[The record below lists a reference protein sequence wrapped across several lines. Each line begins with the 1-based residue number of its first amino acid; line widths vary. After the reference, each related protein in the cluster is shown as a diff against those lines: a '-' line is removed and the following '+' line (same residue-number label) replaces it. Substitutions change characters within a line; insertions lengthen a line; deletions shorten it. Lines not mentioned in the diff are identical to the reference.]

1 MGLVRVDLPEDALPW
16 RVTLDEQPLRQRAQ
30 YIAGVEYIA
39 RTFGALE
46 PLTWEHDALT
56 LIFGGVSTAA
66 LPLHTYRAAKELWSR
81 VRTELDLPVR
91 IAAHLGYV
99 RAVEG
104 AGTLSGD
111 ALEDCRRLAA
121 EAPRGH
127 VALTEELALSLREP
141 EKREIAA
148 LGVGA
153 GIDRIVYVFPRV
165 SVASASTAPAVAFD
179 NTQPHWR
186 RLRDYATGPDV
197 RVVRYVGFPLQKKQ
211 PPALDIRDIFVASE
225 VELHRRADARAR
237 PLDEFEG
244 ELAQLPWNGR
254 AIALT
259 DGGAQPFRELYARAR
274 SLVVLGDPGS
284 GKTTLLRWLAVT
296 AASGTFTHTV
306 ELGVP
311 ERLLPVPVSV
321 GRLAEVRR
329 GLGVEGVSVP
339 AALARYFH
347 DRSVAEDEASFR
359 SQLVD
364 ELERGRCLLLFDG
377 LDEVKS
383 EERRAIH
390 QWIESFAAEYPD
402 NRFIASSRV
411 VGYSGLSLPGEAVE
425 AVLRPFTDAQV
436 ERYVRGFHRAYVRWE
451 TGAEPSGNPDADRL
465 LEALRASPRLSGLAK
480 NPFMLSALALIH
492 RAEGRLPRHRVQ
504 AYEIFARA
512 LCETWGEARRIV
524 AGDAM
529 GPTIAYEEEAL
540 PILGELALAMHEQYP
555 TGVAPEEFVLRK
567 LSDALSEQKQV
578 AGAEA
583 KRAAREFL
591 KRAGEDVQILLERG
605 AGAWGF
611 LHLTFQEFFVAA
623 GLHASE
629 RFNELAQQHLFDPR
643 WEEVLR
649 LGVGYLA
656 LIQKRPKAA
665 QKFVT
670 DVLEHQESGT
680 RSWLTRLLRKQVPLA
695 ALLAAEA
702 GDALPAALQERVA
715 RELADWLKIA
725 PASVAEP
732 ILRDLALTDFAPRA
746 SVACR
751 SLLTEQYPLVRA
763 HGATALG
770 ALRSTEAIDEL
781 IAAFADDAEDV
792 RKAAVRALKN
802 MRSDATVEAITARF
816 ADPNPEV
823 RAGAVEVLSHFS
835 TDLSTTLRAALQ
847 DSDERVRATAV
858 AALMHHDPHDALPL
872 LRAAAKDNAPSVR
885 QNTTLGFLRFEA
897 KNDLENLIDDNNDVV
912 SLIAAV
918 FLTQVDP
925 ASAAKLTKHK
935 SALIS
940 QISAERTLKHSSIDR
955 RLAALRSSNERTRIA
970 GALALNQEGDP
981 IQPLLDAVS
990 DTSFPVRFAAA
1001 TTLAQHKR
1009 REALEPLL
1017 EALRNET
1024 FRGREQAADALGI
1037 LGAEDAVEPLLSA
1050 AESENRV
1057 AESGSTAALAIY
1069 RALGALASSK
1079 HVERLEK
1086 LLERHEQPC
1095 NASDAILNALW
1106 AIADRE
1112 ARRTPGASP

>member
-16 RVTLDEQPLRQRAQ
+16 RGTLDEPLLRQRAQ
-30 YIAGVEYIA
+30 YIAGIEYIA

-46 PLTWEHDALT
+46 PLAWEHDALT

-66 LPLHTYRAAKELWSR
+66 LPLHTYRASKELWSR

-99 RAVEG
+99 RAAEG

-111 ALEDCRRLAA
+111 ALEECRRLAA

-148 LGVGA
+148 LGAGA
-153 GIDRIVYVFPRV
+153 GIDRIVYVYPRI
-165 SVASASTAPAVAFD
+165 SPASTSAAPGVTFD
-179 NTQPHWR
+179 DAQPHWR

-197 RVVRYVGFPLQKKQ
+197 RLVRYVGFPLQKKQ

-237 PLDEFEG
+237 PLDDLHG
-244 ELAQLPWNGR
+244 ELAQLPWSGH
-254 AIALT
+254 AVIPA
-259 DGGAQPFRELYARAR
+259 DGGGAQPFRELYARAR
-274 SLVVLGDPGS
+274 SLIVLGDPGS
-284 GKTTLLRWLAVT
+284 GKTTLLRWLAIT
-296 AASGTFTHTV
+296 AASGSFTLGV
-306 ELGVP
+306 ELGAP

-329 GLGVEGVSVP
+329 GLGIEGVSVP

-359 SQLVD
+359 GQLVG
-364 ELERGRCLLLFDG
+364 ELERGRCLVLLDG

-383 EERRAIH
+383 EERRALH

-411 VGYSGLSLPGEAVE
+411 VGYTGLSLPGEAVE

-451 TGAEPSGNPDADRL
+451 TGAEPSGTIDADRL
-465 LEALRASPRLSGLAK
+465 LEAIRASPRLSGLAK

-512 LCETWGEARRIV
+512 LCETWSEARRIV
-524 AGDAM
+524 AGEAIS
-529 GPTIAYEEEAL
+529 PTIAYEEEAL
-540 PILGELALAMHEQYP
+540 PILGELALAMHAQYP
-555 TGVAPEEFVLRK
+555 TGVAPEEFVLRELAEA
-567 LSDALSEQKQV
+567 LSDQKQV
-578 AGAEA
+578 AGVEA

-629 RFNELAQQHLFDPR
+629 RFDELARQHLFDPR

-670 DVLEHQESGT
+670 DVLEHQEPGA
-680 RSWLTRLLRKQVPLA
+680 RSWVTRLLRKQVPLA

-725 PASVAEP
+725 PESVAGP
-732 ILRDLALTDFAPRA
+732 ILQDLALTDFATRA
-746 SVACR
+746 AAACR
-751 SLLTEQYPLVRA
+751 PLLMDQHARVRV
-763 HGATALG
+763 HGAAALG
-770 ALRSTEAIDEL
+770 ALRSTEAAGDL
-781 IAAFADDAEDV
+781 IAAFADDREDV
-792 RKAAVRALKN
+792 RRAAVRAIKSIRPRAALG
-802 MRSDATVEAITARF
+802 AITAKLT
-816 ADPNPEV
+816 DPKPAV
-823 RAGAVEVLSHFS
+823 RASAVEVLSH
-835 TDLSTTLRAALQ
+835 LSPDFPAALPSALQ
-847 DSDERVRATAV
+847 DTDAQVRATAV
-858 AALMHHDPHDALPL
+858 YALKDHDWQIALPL
-872 LRAAAKDNAPSVR
+872 LRDAAMNDSPSVQLAAAICLFHLKAKEELEVLINSDNDAVS
-885 QNTTLGFLRFEA
+885 TLA
-897 KNDLENLIDDNNDVV
+897 
-912 SLIAAV
+912 SS

-925 ASAAKLTKHK
+925 GSAARLTAHK
-935 SALIS
+935 NAFVRQPAADWIF
-940 QISAERTLKHSSIDR
+940 EHSPIDQ
-955 RLAALRSSNERTRIA
+955 RLAALHSSDAHMRTA
-970 GALALNQEGDP
+970 GALSLHQEGDP
-981 IQPLLDAVS
+981 I
-990 DTSFPVRFAAA
+990 
-1001 TTLAQHKR
+1001 
-1009 REALEPLL
+1009 EPLL
-1017 EALRNET
+1017 EALRDASPGVRFAAART
-1024 FRGREQAADALGI
+1024 LARHRRREALAPLLEVLEDKADWRLGVAADALRT
-1037 LGAEDAVEPLLSA
+1037 LGAEDAAEPLLSVAERESA
-1050 AESENRV
+1050 AE
-1057 AESGSTAALAIY
+1057 LAIY
-1069 RALGALASSK
+1069 KALGALASSE
-1079 HVERLEK
+1079 HVERLER
-1086 LLERHEQPC
+1086 LLERHEQP
-1095 NASDAILNALW
+1095 SDAFEAILEALW
-1106 AIADRE
+1106 AIADRD
-1112 ARRTPGASP
+1112 ARRAPVTAP

>member
-1 MGLVRVDLPEDALPW
+1 MRVDLPEDALPW
-16 RVTLDEQPLRQRAQ
+16 RVTLDERLLRQRAQ
-30 YIAGVEYIA
+30 YIAGIEYIA

-46 PLTWEHDALT
+46 PLAWEHDALT

-81 VRTELDLPVR
+81 VRIELGLPVR

-99 RAVEG
+99 RASEG
-104 AGTLSGD
+104 AGTPSGD

-153 GIDRIVYVFPRV
+153 GPDRIVYVFPRV
-165 SVASASTAPAVAFD
+165 SPASASTAPAVAFD
-179 NTQPHWR
+179 NAQPHWR
-186 RLRDYATGPDV
+186 RLRDYAIGPDV
-197 RVVRYVGFPLQKKQ
+197 RLVRYVGFPLQKKQ
-211 PPALDIRDIFVASE
+211 PLALDIRDIFVASE
-225 VELHRRADARAR
+225 VELHRRANALAQ
-237 PLDEFEG
+237 PLDEIEG
-244 ELAQLPWNGR
+244 ELAQLPWSAR
-254 AIALT
+254 AVALT

-284 GKTTLLRWLAVT
+284 GRTTLLRWLAVT
-296 AASGTFTHTV
+296 AASGSFTQGV
-306 ELGVP
+306 ELGAP

-359 SQLVD
+359 SQLTD
-364 ELERGRCLLLFDG
+364 ELERGRCLVLFDG

-390 QWIESFAAEYPD
+390 QWIESFAAGYPD

-451 TGAEPSGNPDADRL
+451 TGAEPSGNADADRL

-524 AGDAM
+524 AGEAM

-540 PILGELALAMHEQYP
+540 PILGELALSMHEQYP

-567 LSDALSEQKQV
+567 LADALSEQKQV

-629 RFNELAQQHLFDPR
+629 RFDELARQHLFDPR

-670 DVLEHQESGT
+670 DVLDHQESGT
-680 RSWLTRLLRKQVPLA
+680 RSWVPRLLRKQVPLA

-715 RELADWLKIA
+715 RELADWLKVA
-725 PASVAEP
+725 PEPVAEP

-751 SLLTEQYPLVRA
+751 SLLTDRHPLVRA

-770 ALRSTEAIDEL
+770 ALRSAEAIGEL
-781 IAAFADDAEDV
+781 VAALADDADDV

-802 MRSDATVEAITARF
+802 MRSHAAVETITTRLT
-816 ADPNPEV
+816 DPNPEV
-823 RAGAVEVLSHFS
+823 RASAVKVLSHVS
-835 TDLSTTLRAALQ
+835 TDLPTALRSALQ
-847 DSDERVRATAV
+847 DADERVRAAAV
-858 AALMHHDPHDALPL
+858 VALMRYDPRDALPL
-872 LRAAAKDNAPSVR
+872 LRAAAKDTAPSVR
-885 QNTTLGFLRFEA
+885 RSATVGFLHFET
-897 KNDLENLIDDNNDVV
+897 IDDLKNLTADSDEAI
-912 SLIAAV
+912 SLIAAT
-918 FLTQVDP
+918 FLTPTDP
-925 ASAAKLTKHK
+925 APATEPTTHESASIRQLST
-935 SALIS
+935 ALFLNQS
-940 QISAERTLKHSSIDR
+940 PIDQ
-955 RLAALRSSNERTRIA
+955 RLAALHSSDELTRMV
-970 GALALNQEGDP
+970 GALTLNQEGDP
-981 IQPLLDAVS
+981 IQPLLDAVG
-990 DTSFPVRFAAA
+990 DASFRVRFAAA

-1017 EALRNET
+1017 EALRDET
-1024 FRGREQAADALGI
+1024 FGGRKQAADALGT
-1037 LGAEDAVEPLLSA
+1037 LGAEDAIEPLLSV
-1050 AESENRV
+1050 AESEN
-1057 AESGSTAALAIY
+1057 TAPLAVY

-1086 LLERHEQPC
+1086 LLERRERPSDT
-1095 NASDAILNALW
+1095 SDAILEALW
-1106 AIADRE
+1106 TIADRE
-1112 ARRTPGASP
+1112 ARRTPGVDT